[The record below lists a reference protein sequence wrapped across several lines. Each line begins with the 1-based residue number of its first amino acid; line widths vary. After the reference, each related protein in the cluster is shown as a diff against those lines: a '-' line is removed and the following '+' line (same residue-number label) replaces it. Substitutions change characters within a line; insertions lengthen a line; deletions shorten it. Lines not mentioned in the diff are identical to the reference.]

1 MGNDELGDKM
11 KGTDKKINRDE
22 FIDILS
28 DPNDEIKVEWNGC
41 NITQGLLIIQKYIP
55 SKGIEGAGKDIDDL
69 VDAGITKEDS
79 IKLRKLNWMVENYE
93 YLACFT

>member
-1 MGNDELGDKM
+1 M
-11 KGTDKKINRDE
+11 NRDE

-28 DPNDEIKVEWNGC
+28 DPNDEVKVEWNGC

-55 SKGIEGAGKDIDDL
+55 SKGIEGAGKDIVYSVDIDDL